1 METADMTSLDSFR
14 CCKTLQVG
22 SKSYAYFSLPIAERN
37 GLKGISRLPFSMKV
51 LLENLLRNEDGRSVT
66 KDDIK
71 AVAEWLK
78 TKTSDLELAFR
89 PARVLMQDFTGVP
102 AVVDLAAMRDAMKHL
117 GGDPKQINPQV
128 PVDLVIDHSVA
139 VTFFGN
145 NQAFKKNV
153 EEEYRQNQ
161 ERYKFLK
168 WAQRSFDN
176 FSVVPPGTGICHQVN
191 LEYLSRVVWNRK
203 DKVKVDG
210 KQATMEVAYPDTLV
224 GTDSHT
230 TMVNGLSVLG
240 WGVGGIEAEAAM
252 LGQPLS
258 MVLPE
263 VIGFKLVGKLKEGVT
278 ATDLVLTVTEMLR
291 KRGVVG
297 KFVEFFGPGLANLTI
312 ADRATL
318 GNMSPEYGATCGF
331 SPIDDDTIRYLKDT
345 GRPPELVALVA
356 AYAKAQGMYRVKTT
370 PDPMFTDVLKL
381 ELSSV
386 EPSLAG
392 PKRPQDRVALKEV
405 KSGFATSMDK
415 EFNKSA
421 EAKKRVKVSGKNY
434 DLGHGDVVIAAITS
448 CTNTSNPNVMIG
460 AGLLARKA
468 AAKGL
473 TAKPWV
479 KTSLAPGSQVVG
491 EYLEK
496 SGLQKDL
503 DKLGF
508 NLVGFGCTTCIGN
521 SGPLPPENSKAINDN
536 DLVAAAVLSGNRNFE
551 GRVNADVRA
560 NYLASP
566 PLVVS
571 YAIAGSM
578 NVDVARDPLGVDQ
591 KGKKVFLKDIWP
603 SNKEIGDFVAK
614 NITRQMFSKKYADV
628 FNGDANWRKI
638 SVKGG
643 MTYEWDKKSTYVQNP
658 PYFVGMGRHP
668 KPLEDIVD
676 ARVLALLLDSI
687 TTDHI
692 SPAGSIKVDSPAGK
706 YLIDHKVKP
715 ADFNQ
720 YGTRR
725 GNHEVMMRGTF
736 ANIRIKNQMVP
747 GVEGGVTIH
756 YPSKQRMPI
765 YDAAMKY
772 KADRV
777 PLVVFAGKEYGSG
790 SSRDWAAKGSILLGI
805 RAVVAQS
812 FERIHR
818 SNLVGMGVMPLVFEE
833 GTSWQSLGLKGD
845 EQVTIRGLHGELKPH
860 QRLIAEIVSGNGTLK
875 RVPLVCRID
884 TLDELDYFKNGGILQ
899 YVLRQLAD

>member
-1 METADMTSLDSFR
+1 METADMSSLDSFR
-14 CCKTLQVG
+14 CCKTLQVD
-22 SKSYAYFSLPIAERN
+22 SKSYAYFSLPTAERN

-78 TKTSDLELAFR
+78 TKTSDLEIAFR

-102 AVVDLAAMRDAMKHL
+102 AVVDLAAMRDAMKQL
-117 GGDPKQINPQV
+117 GGDSKKINPQV

-345 GRPPELVALVA
+345 GRSPELVALVA

-370 PDPMFTDVLKL
+370 PDPIFTDVLKL
-381 ELSSV
+381 ELNSV

-405 KSGFATSMDK
+405 KSGFAVSMDK

-591 KGKKVFLKDIWP
+591 KGKKIFLKDIWP

-628 FNGDANWRKI
+628 FKGDANWRKI

-643 MTYEWDKKSTYVQNP
+643 MTYDWDKKSTYVQNP

-736 ANIRIKNQMVP
+736 ANIRIKNQMIP

-805 RAVVAQS
+805 RAVIAQS

-899 YVLRQLAD
+899 YVLRQLAN